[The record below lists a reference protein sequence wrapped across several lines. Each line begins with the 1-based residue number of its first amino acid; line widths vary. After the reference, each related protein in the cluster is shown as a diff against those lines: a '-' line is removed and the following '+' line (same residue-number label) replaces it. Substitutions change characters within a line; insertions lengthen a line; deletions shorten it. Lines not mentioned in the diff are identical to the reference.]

1 MPTAPERLRLA
12 YFVPPSRHFA
22 GIERVVHEIATGM
35 VQVLYGR
42 ELPGGSWTYAADKE
56 WRGSDVCEAAAG
68 LLGLHGLVPEA
79 EGDGE
84 PMEAAAVRPEN
95 RAFLQAVGQLLES
108 PELNLDEMEQTTREA
123 IAQVRALLDQ
133 QA

>member
-1 MPTAPERLRLA
+1 MKNPANLTREAL
-12 YFVPPSRHFA
+12 
-22 GIERVVHEIATGM
+22 IEITTGM

-42 ELPGGSWTYAADKE
+42 EHSGGSWTYAADKE
-56 WRGSDVCEAAAG
+56 WCGSDVCEAAAG

-84 PMEAAAVRPEN
+84 PMKPPAIQPGKL
-95 RAFLQAVGQLLES
+95 AFLQAVGQLLES
-108 PELNLDEMEQTTREA
+108 PELNLEEMEQTTCEA
-123 IAQVRALLDQ
+123 IARVRALLDQ